1 MLLIARILLFLQI
14 VAITGALAGIITFF
28 GVILIANLFGA
39 SNMEGA
45 LAMGA
50 AGIAPF
56 GALAGGIAGA
66 LIAWLMISRLS
77 RSVIMGFGFGLV
89 ALAGLGVGGW
99 FVFQELTDGNPYIQG
114 REPTV
119 LIEWRLPEK
128 INHDRLD
135 RIFRYGLRSSYQNWS
150 LSTRWNTPRG
160 RDEGEHTILRLQA
173 EIRWRV
179 TGRIFQLW
187 RTPNHDDRITV
198 DLGLP
203 RDPKPMAE
211 YGPWN
216 KIEAAPGNEFR
227 IRVVAQ

>member
-1 MLLIARILLFLQI
+1 MLFIARILLFLQI
-14 VAITGALAGIITFF
+14 VAITGALAGIITFL

-56 GALAGGIAGA
+56 GALAGGILGA
-66 LIAWLMISRLS
+66 WIAWLMISRSS
-77 RSVIMGFGFGLV
+77 RSVIMGFGFGFMV
-89 ALAGLGVGGW
+89 LAGLGVGGW
-99 FVFQELTDGNPYIQG
+99 FVYQELTDGNPYIQG
-114 REPTV
+114 KEPTV

-128 INHDRLD
+128 VNHDYLD
-135 RIFRYGLRSSYQNWS
+135 RIFRYTMRSSYKDWT
-150 LSTRWNTPRG
+150 LTTRWNTPRG
-160 RDEGEHTILRLQA
+160 RDEGEYTILRLRA
-173 EIRWRV
+173 KIRWRV

-187 RTPNHDDRITV
+187 RAPNHDDRITV

-203 RDPKPMAE
+203 RDPEAMAE

-216 KIEAAPGNEFR
+216 KVKAAPGNEFR
-227 IRVVAQ
+227 IRVVTQ